1 MTRWNFRFLFVI
13 GYIGTAGSPE
23 AASFQPIV
31 QQAYLKPSNTDTNY
45 RFGSSVAVSGRTV
58 VIGAWGESSGARGV
72 NGDQNDRSATN
83 SGAAYVFVR
92 QGMNWMQEAYLKA
105 SNTDAEDV
113 FGQTVA
119 IDGDT
124 IVVGAP
130 REASSATSVNG
141 DQNDNGRTESGAA
154 YVFVRDGSNWIQQ
167 AYLKPSFNQVFP
179 GSPPGASFGWSVA
192 ISGDTILVGAR
203 HDGSSAT
210 GVNGDPTIGI
220 TPSAGAAYLFVREG
234 TNWTRQAYLKPFL
247 LGGSMLFG
255 GSVAISSNTA
265 VIGAA
270 SESSGATRVNGS
282 GTDFSAPRSGA
293 AYIFGRNGTNWSP
306 QAYLKASNTGAG
318 DEFGNSVAIDAD
330 TVAIGA
336 HQEDSNA
343 VGVGGLQSD
352 NTAFNSG
359 AAYVFAREDTNWSQQ
374 AYLKSSNSEGA
385 TSEQRLGDLFG
396 HSVSVFRDRI
406 IVGAPREDSGAS
418 GINGNQSDNSAPD
431 SGAAYLFVRKGAN
444 WTQRAYIKPSNTA
457 GGSAGQLGDLFGTAV
472 ALSESFVVVGAI
484 LEGSAATGVNGNES
498 DNSGGWIGASYVFNF
513 PVQMSITPHAVRGPS
528 IRFNIATGESYQLQ
542 RAPMLNGPWETL
554 TIGTGSSLALVEYDD
569 LLPLAGQAF
578 YRVVQP

>member
-528 IRFNIATGESYQLQ
+528 IRFN
-542 RAPMLNGPWETL
+542 
-554 TIGTGSSLALVEYDD
+554 
-569 LLPLAGQAF
+569 
-578 YRVVQP
+578 